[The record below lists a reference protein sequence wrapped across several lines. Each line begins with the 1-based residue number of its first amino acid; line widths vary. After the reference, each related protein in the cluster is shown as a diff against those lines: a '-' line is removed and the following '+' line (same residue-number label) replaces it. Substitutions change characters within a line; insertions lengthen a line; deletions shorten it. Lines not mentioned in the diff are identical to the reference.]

1 MTKIISSTKLIILS
15 KFIDLPN
22 FVNFPNIVGLS
33 IFYELS
39 PFSRKIELFLN
50 FSREA
55 IKKEDKF
62 EPLSPDQINQEGLKR
77 F

>member
-1 MTKIISSTKLIILS
+1 MKLLLKWIRLLN
-15 KFIDLPN
+15 FLN
-22 FVNFPNIVGLS
+22 FVDLS
-33 IFYELS
+33 IFCEIS
-39 PFSRKIELFLN
+39 PFTKIKLFLN